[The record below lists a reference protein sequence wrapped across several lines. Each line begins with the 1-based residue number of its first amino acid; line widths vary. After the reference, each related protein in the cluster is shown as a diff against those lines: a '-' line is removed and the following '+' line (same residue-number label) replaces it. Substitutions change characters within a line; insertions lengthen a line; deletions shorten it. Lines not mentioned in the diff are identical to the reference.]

1 MRAAVKAVGDV
12 LSKMRAA
19 HGVHTVGDHLETIE
33 EVLALQSDY
42 GTLET
47 AQKV

>member
-1 MRAAVKAVGDV
+1 VRAAVKAVGDV

-19 HGVHTVGDHLETIE
+19 HGVHTVGDQLVTIE
-33 EVLALQSDY
+33 EVLALQSDS

-47 AQKV
+47 ARKV